1 MTESNDLSPVQRVL
15 VSLDDSWC
23 GREALEAAAN
33 LASELQAELK
43 GLFVEDINLF
53 RLAGLPFVREI
64 TTSSGISRRVDVD
77 SMERA
82 LQKKA
87 EYIEEAL
94 ASTAKQAQLK
104 WSFSVA
110 RGRIMQRTWAESAEA
125 DVIIFGSRGHAPP
138 ARAWL
143 GHARTEATHPI
154 LAVYDESPNQQR
166 VVETAVALARRYERE
181 LVILILA
188 DNSRKY
194 SELVGGLH
202 AALDS
207 SNMSNV
213 AISPPIV
220 SDNELLH
227 TANQRQGS
235 LLLIGRSCP
244 LLNEATLESL
254 VENLDCPIGIV

>member
-1 MTESNDLSPVQRVL
+1 MTEPTNPNPIQRVL

-64 TTSSGISRRVDVD
+64 TTSSGISRKVDVD

-94 ASTAKQAQLK
+94 ANMAKQAQLQ
-104 WSFSVA
+104 WSFSVS
-110 RGRIMQRTWAESAEA
+110 RGRIMQTTWAESAEA
-125 DVIIFGSRGHAPP
+125 DVIILGSRGHAPP

-143 GHARTEATHPI
+143 GHSRTEATHPI
-154 LAVYDESPNQQR
+154 LAVYDQSPNHTR
-166 VVETAVALARRYERE
+166 VVEAAIALARRYERE
-181 LVILILA
+181 LVMLVLA
-188 DNSRKY
+188 DDAPTYRD
-194 SELVGGLH
+194 LVGGLH

-207 SNMSNV
+207 FNV
-213 AISPPIV
+213 TNVGISPPIV
-220 SDNELLH
+220 SHEELMH

-235 LLLIGRSCP
+235 LLLISRSCP
-244 LLNEATLESL
+244 LLNEENLQSL
-254 VENLDCPIGIV
+254 VENLDCPIGVV